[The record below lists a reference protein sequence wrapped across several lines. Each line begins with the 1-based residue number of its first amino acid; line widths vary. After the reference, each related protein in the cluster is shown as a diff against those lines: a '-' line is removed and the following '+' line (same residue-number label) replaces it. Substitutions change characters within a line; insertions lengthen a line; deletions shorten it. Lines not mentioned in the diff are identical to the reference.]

1 MRRGVAIAVQGYGN
15 PFVVFRQ
22 CGLGWWRG
30 LKSCINCSRHAG
42 WRQVGR
48 PLAVAAAAA
57 VVAAVASGFRAG
69 LYPGC
74 RMVLGGMYTFRTE
87 IGVKQRKTRQP
98 PKANKKNTC
107 NQG

>member
-1 MRRGVAIAVQGYGN
+1 MAPSGSA
-15 PFVVFRQ
+15 
-22 CGLGWWRG
+22 
-30 LKSCINCSRHAG
+30 S

-48 PLAVAAAAA
+48 PLAVAAAA

-74 RMVLGGMYTFRTE
+74 RMVLGGMHTFRTE

-107 NQG
+107 NQS